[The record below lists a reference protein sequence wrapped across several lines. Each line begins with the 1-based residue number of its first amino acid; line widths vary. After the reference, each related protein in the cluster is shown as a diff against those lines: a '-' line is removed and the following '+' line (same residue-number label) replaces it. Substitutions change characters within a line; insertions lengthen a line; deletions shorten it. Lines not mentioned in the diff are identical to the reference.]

1 VRSCPFVTSDG
12 MGGTAWSENGNGM
25 GGVVPSGDGNGM
37 GGMVPSGDENGRV
50 IVVTGSVLGAAGSG
64 MVSSFRR
71 RARAPYRYRPPLSQ
85 RQAGTPRWGIKPE
98 RRDGGLGSM
107 RARTLADAEQG
118 GRHRIDS
125 VLAAW
130 IRYRRYAA
138 WRAS

>member
-1 VRSCPFVTSDG
+1 MTSDG
-12 MGGTAWSENGNGM
+12 MGGTAWSWDGNGM
-25 GGVVPSGDGNGM
+25 GGMVPSGDGNGM

-50 IVVTGSVLGAAGSG
+50 IVVTGSVSDADGSG

-71 RARAPYRYRPPLSQ
+71 RARAPHRYRPPLSQ
-85 RQAGTPRWGIKPE
+85 RQAGTPRWGM
-98 RRDGGLGSM
+98 GSM

-130 IRYRRYAA
+130 IRYRR
-138 WRAS
+138 